1 MNYASI
7 VFYNPDLENKIKEY
21 LRKPKQFVVWDWD
34 FEESLRLANVNDTV
48 YLSTNNQLGC
58 VLYKVKMD
66 ENNKKYLET
75 IWTAEDDLS
84 YAPHH

>member
-34 FEESLRLANVNDTV
+34 FEESLRHVHVNDTV
-48 YLSTNNQLGC
+48 YLSTDNQLGC

-75 IWTAEDDLS
+75 IWTAEDDLN
-84 YAPHH
+84 YETPH